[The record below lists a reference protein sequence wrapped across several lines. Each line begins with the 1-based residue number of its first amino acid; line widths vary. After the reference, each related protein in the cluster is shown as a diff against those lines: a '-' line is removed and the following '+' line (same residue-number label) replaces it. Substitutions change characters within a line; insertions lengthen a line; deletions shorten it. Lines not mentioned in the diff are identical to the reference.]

1 MDGKYR
7 VCPVCGEKQPLELY
21 LPTSNSCPYS
31 INGASVIC
39 VVCMGQHIDRYKLE
53 TIDKMCQYLDLPFD
67 ANRWTEMEKDYEKLG
82 PLLIDYC
89 YEMRNGEYQDSDWQQ
104 VNSLWKKA
112 REYNGLVDQMT
123 AMHSDLLLY
132 LRKKWGASSDLVL
145 DDYLR
150 MEEYE
155 RHTLSHYPFK
165 DEARKDV
172 IRKLAKISVLSD
184 KSITAGNTKD
194 AVSYLQA
201 YNTLMKELGIGN
213 EIANNEDS
221 INTLSELVS
230 YLEKKGFV
238 LNYRINESRDVVD
251 KTIENMQQYVRRL
264 FNDSQETVTE
274 MYNQKSFNKT
284 YIFFSIFLAIFS
296 MENIYSEGYYLPE
309 NSRFIKTGYS
319 IKNLCWNPNN
329 TTFAYTEGN
338 LVLIRNAETFE
349 LINSIEIPNIENL
362 NENKLIFIPK
372 KDSKQAQVLRGW
384 TVPTYTEEDYPK
396 LVVMNNILG
405 SAGLSSRLFVELRDK
420 KGLAYTV
427 RSSYEPMKRG
437 AILYFYIAYRFLIYF
452 FYFFKIH
459 FCKTENFSLLDK

>member
-1 MDGKYR
+1 
-7 VCPVCGEKQPLELY
+7 
-21 LPTSNSCPYS
+21 
-31 INGASVIC
+31 
-39 VVCMGQHIDRYKLE
+39 
-53 TIDKMCQYLDLPFD
+53 MCQYLDLPFD
-67 ANRWTEMEKDYEKLG
+67 ANRWVEMEKDYEKLG

-112 REYNGLVDQMT
+112 REYNGLVDKMT
-123 AMHSDLLLY
+123 VMHSDLLLY

-264 FNDSQETVTE
+264 FNDSQETATE
-274 MYNQKSFNKT
+274 MYNQKS
-284 YIFFSIFLAIFS
+284 LADEAGTIIDDDDLEALYAS
-296 MENIYSEGYYLPE
+296 NGEENIEIE
-309 NSRFIKTGYS
+309 
-319 IKNLCWNPNN
+319 
-329 TTFAYTEGN
+329 
-338 LVLIRNAETFE
+338 ET
-349 LINSIEIPNIENL
+349 L
-362 NENKLIFIPK
+362 NEEELEQMFR
-372 KDSKQAQVLRGW
+372 QV
-384 TVPTYTEEDYPK
+384 ENE
-396 LVVMNNILG
+396 
-405 SAGLSSRLFVELRDK
+405 
-420 KGLAYTV
+420 
-427 RSSYEPMKRG
+427 
-437 AILYFYIAYRFLIYF
+437 
-452 FYFFKIH
+452 FK
-459 FCKTENFSLLDK
+459 

>member
-7 VCPVCGEKQPLELY
+7 VCPVCGEKQPIEFY
-21 LPTSNSCPYS
+21 LPTSNACPYS
-31 INGASVIC
+31 INGLSVMC
-39 VVCMGQHIDRYKLE
+39 VMCMGKHVDRYKLE
-53 TIDKMCQYLDLPFD
+53 TIDKLCQYLDLPFD
-67 ANRWTEMEKDYEKLG
+67 ANRWIDMEKDYEKLG
-82 PLLIDYC
+82 PLLLDYC
-89 YEMRNGEYQDSDWQQ
+89 YEMRSGEYQDSDWKQ
-104 VNSLWKKA
+104 VNNCWKKA
-112 REYNGLVDQMT
+112 REYGGLVDKIT
-123 AMHSDLLLY
+123 SIHSDLLLY

-145 DDYLR
+145 DDYMR

-238 LNYRINESRDVVD
+238 LNYRINENRDVVD

-274 MYNQKSFNKT
+274 MYNQKT
-284 YIFFSIFLAIFS
+284 LAEEAGTIIDDDDL
-296 MENIYSEGYYLPE
+296 EALYA
-309 NSRFIKTGYS
+309 NSG
-319 IKNLCWNPNN
+319 
-329 TTFAYTEGN
+329 E
-338 LVLIRNAETFE
+338 EH
-349 LINSIEIPNIENL
+349 IEIEETL
-362 NENKLIFIPK
+362 NEEELEQMFR
-372 KDSKQAQVLRGW
+372 QV
-384 TVPTYTEEDYPK
+384 ENE
-396 LVVMNNILG
+396 
-405 SAGLSSRLFVELRDK
+405 
-420 KGLAYTV
+420 
-427 RSSYEPMKRG
+427 
-437 AILYFYIAYRFLIYF
+437 
-452 FYFFKIH
+452 FK
-459 FCKTENFSLLDK
+459 